1 MNVWAVYIGLAVII
15 VTHLSMLKDVMP
27 QAMQTYHAFG
37 NLAAAFLI
45 IYGVFY
51 SPTPKLK

>member
-15 VTHLSMLKDVMP
+15 GTHLSMLKTIMP

>member
-1 MNVWAVYIGLAVII
+1 MNVWAVYVGLAVII
-15 VTHLSMLKDVMP
+15 STHLWMLKDIMP
-27 QAMQTYHAFG
+27 KAMQTYHAAG

-51 SPTPKLK
+51 SPTPKQK